1 MRCGRCGATVTPDA
15 AFCSRCGVSLAG
27 SAGYG
32 SLDARREAALAVF
45 RSGRDASG
53 VQCPNCGGYRMQTI
67 RSDAEEN
74 LFWSGMFMLIG
85 IVSLIIVYVG
95 GDTGI
100 LGANL
105 STIALVAILIGVLLF
120 SVARWRRRPSAFECF
135 DCGYRVP

>member
-1 MRCGRCGATVTPDA
+1 MRCGRCGAPVTLDA
-15 AFCSRCGVSLAG
+15 AFCSRCGVSLVGLAG
-27 SAGYG
+27 HGNME
-32 SLDARREAALAVF
+32 ARREAALAVF

-53 VQCPNCGGYRMQTI
+53 VQCPSCGGSHMQTI

-74 LFWSGMFMLIG
+74 LFWSGMFVLIG
-85 IVSLIIVYVG
+85 IVSLIIVFIG

-105 STIALVAILIGVLLF
+105 STIALVAILIGVFLF